1 MICLRPSAT
10 RVSRWQAEPGIGMG
24 AMAVVMAGEWVQ
36 YLARLRRDLD
46 QAVGSRAKPAR
57 LTSLLDFRR

>member
-1 MICLRPSAT
+1 
-10 RVSRWQAEPGIGMG
+10 VSRWQAEPGIGMG